1 MLTVRSP
8 APSRELAGRV
18 TLGTSWT
25 SLRRSS
31 HLSPSL
37 YPGLIKVMDFDWT
50 LIGVFQGGASEERSA
65 CSGKWP
71 LVLPSALPWHV
82 HPVLEMEWGA
92 LDCVQL
98 WSRGGA
104 RRPSDQ
110 LWFKAV
116 DVDLAQKQLSTWGTS

>member
-1 MLTVRSP
+1 
-8 APSRELAGRV
+8 
-18 TLGTSWT
+18 
-25 SLRRSS
+25 
-31 HLSPSL
+31 
-37 YPGLIKVMDFDWT
+37 MDFDWT

-82 HPVLEMEWGA
+82 HPVIEMEWEA

-98 WSRGGA
+98 WSRGGE

-116 DVDLAQKQLSTWGTS
+116 DVDLAQKQLSTWGTAECSCVENRSTAGDRGCVSGKRS